1 MTNDAGS
8 QYEFN
13 GTASIGRLLVGCAKA
28 LVSPAGFSKGG
39 TDPLGFQID
48 VKILAA

>member
-1 MTNDAGS
+1 MTNDGGS
-8 QYEFN
+8 QHEFN
-13 GTASIGRLLVGCAKA
+13 GRLDP
-28 LVSPAGFSKGG
+28 PAAGWSCKGPGVSKGG